1 MKDRGPSYLA
11 RPTLRYG
18 RQAVGQNSLMIKVYC
33 EAPCSAAQTGR
44 AGGLMSQEPF
54 PHVRPIRRDG
64 KKRSSLGD
72 LRPLKYRLCEC
83 LRAGTVVVM
92 RLDDSVSGA
101 ITLGLVAEATG
112 ETSLSRDMV
121 ERLFTRPFFEVVGRL
136 LRAEDQ
142 VRNAK
147 RLLDIDGRGRDEDL

>member
-1 MKDRGPSYLA
+1 
-11 RPTLRYG
+11 
-18 RQAVGQNSLMIKVYC
+18 
-33 EAPCSAAQTGR
+33 
-44 AGGLMSQEPF
+44 
-54 PHVRPIRRDG
+54 
-64 KKRSSLGD
+64 
-72 LRPLKYRLCEC
+72 
-83 LRAGTVVVM
+83 M